1 MPTNNYVGSYT
12 AAPEAAYAGQVQSSD
27 FENIFSRQIET
38 SAVGFGLAV
47 GAGTADGS
55 AKLGGTGFE
64 GITTADKTQVT
75 GDYQVGVTAGVINK
89 GYVWVSVPVA
99 VTPAD
104 TPYFIPGTGVVTNT
118 SNTGANTAI
127 PNAKFLNSA
136 AANGM
141 ALLFIG

>member
-1 MPTNNYVGSYT
+1 MPTNNYQTSYT
-12 AAPEAAYAGQVQSSD
+12 AAPESAYAGQVLSSD

-38 SAVGFGLAV
+38 AAVGFGLAV

-75 GDYQVGVTAGVINK
+75 GDYQVGVTAGVLNK
-89 GYVWVSVPVA
+89 GYVWVTASVALAPGDMLYFV
-99 VTPAD
+99 PA
-104 TPYFIPGTGVVTNT
+104 TGVITNV
-118 SNTGANTAI
+118 STGNTAI
-127 PNAKFLNSA
+127 PNSKVLNSA